1 MNRSQRG
8 VVASSAMLVA
18 AILFGVYFA
27 KPFWGWATWNE
38 KEGTLDLG
46 IMKISNRP
54 RFPGDA
60 RAIGLGLVLPIVL
73 AAAGRVL
80 LLSGNASGGDPK

>member
-8 VVASSAMLVA
+8 VVASAAMLVA
-18 AILFGVYFA
+18 AILFAFYFVR
-27 KPFWGWATWNE
+27 PFWGWATWNE

-54 RFPGDA
+54 AFPRDS

-80 LLSGNASGGDPK
+80 LLSGNNSGGERP

>member
-8 VVASSAMLVA
+8 VVATAALLVA

-27 KPFWGWATWNE
+27 KPFWSWATWNQ

-46 IMKISNRP
+46 IVKITNRP
-54 RFPGDA
+54 PFPGDA
-60 RAIGLGLVLPIVL
+60 RGIGLGLVLPIVL

-80 LLSGNASGGDPK
+80 LLSGSNAGGERK

>member
-8 VVASSAMLVA
+8 VVATAAILVA

-54 RFPGDA
+54 PFPSDA
-60 RAIGLGLVLPIVL
+60 RGIGLGLVLPIVL
-73 AAAGRVL
+73 AAVGRVL
-80 LLSGNASGGDPK
+80 LLSGKDAGGDRR